1 MKEKWI
7 VNSQILPKKQ
17 EKVISEIW
25 IKGYKTVEYITGA
38 LLQGK

>member
-7 VNSQILPKKQ
+7 VNSQILPQKKT
-17 EKVISEIW
+17 VISEIW